1 MHVFTSPVRDLS
13 RARVIDIRSLSVF
26 LLKPPTVKIAEFPH
40 LQAVTWRWLGLHCS
54 RRTPAGIFPGNRR
67 PIFQAWPGLRFCM
80 TLFHFTGSA
89 FRDDKNLKVQAPL
102 FATEGAVSASCAIN
116 GLLGN
121 LCLYVMS
128 AKDSRQ
134 ISESSSAC
142 RKPFVV
148 Y

>member
-26 LLKPPTVKIAEFPH
+26 CWNLQRLKSQNSRTCKQLLEDDSGFTAAGEP
-40 LQAVTWRWLGLHCS
+40 LQVYPR
-54 RRTPAGIFPGNRR
+54 GNRR